1 MKTQLFFLT
10 GRARLRRA
18 VTFQTIELRL
28 DGVSPRRAMRGLIL
42 RNVLWSLA
50 SVLLAAGCAVGPD
63 YKPPAM
69 SAPEH
74 FAGGAPGGFTTNE
87 PVADWWRGFGDAEL
101 ARLVERAAASNLD
114 LRIATANLLQA
125 RALRLGAKADFLPVA
140 EGQASYNNVKYSE
153 AEVFD
158 APGAQ
163 LQPGTLHRRF
173 RRHLGIGHFWP
184 RAARLSRQHRFV

>member
-1 MKTQLFFLT
+1 MKTPFLLP
-10 GRARLRRA
+10 GFMAA
-18 VTFQTIELRL
+18 
-28 DGVSPRRAMRGLIL
+28 
-42 RNVLWSLA
+42 
-50 SVLLAAGCAVGPD
+50 VLLAAGCAVGPD

-101 ARLVERAAASNLD
+101 ARLVERAVASNLD

-163 LQPGTLHRRF
+163 LHQELYTAGFDATWELDIFGRVRRAYQGSTLR
-173 RRHLGIGHFWP
+173 LKP
-184 RAARLSRQHRFV
+184 PPPCAATCRSAW